1 MSQKFLVNGFEDISS
16 IDKKL
21 KKLIKLKKN
30 DDEDSDKGHIFEVHI
45 EYPKYLHDLHS
56 DLPFLPKRIS
66 INKCHKLAC
75 NLYDKKAIIHIRNIK

>member
-1 MSQKFLVNGFEDISS
+1 MSQKFLVNGLEDISS

-45 EYPKYLHDLHS
+45 E
-56 DLPFLPKRIS
+56 
-66 INKCHKLAC
+66 
-75 NLYDKKAIIHIRNIK
+75 